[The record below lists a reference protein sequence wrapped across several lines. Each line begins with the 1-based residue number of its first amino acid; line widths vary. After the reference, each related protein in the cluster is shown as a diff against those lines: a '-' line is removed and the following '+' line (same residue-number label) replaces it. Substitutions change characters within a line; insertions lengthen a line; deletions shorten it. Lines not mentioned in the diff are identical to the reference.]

1 MDRTSNNSAPIGCRI
16 KHLRQ
21 HLNLTQKH
29 FSEGLGITVSHIS
42 RVEHGIGNISMALV
56 KLISKI
62 YLINEEWILTGK
74 GEMFI
79 SQCVSEKSGENEQ
92 FIKELTDINNQIDK
106 LIQKMR
112 SSHANDRS
120 PEDE

>member
-1 MDRTSNNSAPIGCRI
+1 MDRTSNNSALIGCRI

-21 HLNLTQKH
+21 HLNLTQKQ
-29 FSEGLGITVSHIS
+29 FSERLGITVSHIS
-42 RVEHGIGNISMALV
+42 RVEHGIGNFSITLV
-56 KLISKI
+56 RLISKV
-62 YLINEEWILTGK
+62 YSINEEWILTGK
-74 GEMFI
+74 GEMLI
-79 SQCVSEKSGENEQ
+79 PQCISEKSGECEQ
-92 FIKELTDINNQIDK
+92 FIEELKNINNQISV

>member
-1 MDRTSNNSAPIGCRI
+1 MNRINNNSAPIGYRI
-16 KHLRQ
+16 RYVRQ
-21 HLNLTQKH
+21 YLDLTQEQ
-29 FSEGLGITVSHIS
+29 FSERLGITAAHIS
-42 RVEHGIGNISMALV
+42 RVEHGIGNFSIALV
-56 KLISKI
+56 RLISKV

-79 SQCVSEKSGENEQ
+79 SQCVNEKSAEYEQ
-92 FIKELTDINNQIDK
+92 FIKELADINNQISK
-106 LIQKMR
+106 LIQKME

>member
-1 MDRTSNNSAPIGCRI
+1 MNRIYNNSVPIGYRI
-16 KHLRQ
+16 RCVRQ
-21 HLNLTQKH
+21 YLDLTQKQ
-29 FSEGLGITVSHIS
+29 FAERLGITGAHIS
-42 RVEHGIGNISMALV
+42 RVEHGIGNFSIALV
-56 KLISKI
+56 RLISKVYSI
-62 YLINEEWILTGK
+62 DEEWILTGK

-79 SQCVSEKSGENEQ
+79 SQCINKKSGEREQ
-92 FIKELTDINNQIDK
+92 FIEELENINNQISI